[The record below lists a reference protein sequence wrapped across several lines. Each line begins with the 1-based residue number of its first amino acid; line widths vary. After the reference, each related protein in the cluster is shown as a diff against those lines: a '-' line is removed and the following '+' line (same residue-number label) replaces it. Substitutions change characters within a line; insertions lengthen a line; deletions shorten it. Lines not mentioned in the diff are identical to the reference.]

1 MDPDTGSEFVNWHC
15 KGWCDTE
22 KIELTRSRPNHK
34 NDNAHVE
41 QKNYTV
47 VRKVLGYTRIETDEA
62 VVLMNQLYAGP
73 WRLFVNFFQPTMKC
87 VEKKRVGSKYIRKYD
102 TPQTPYQRALTDP
115 RISAE
120 VKAELTV
127 LKETLNPLVLRK
139 EIDTLVRKIF
149 NSARRG

>member
-1 MDPDTGSEFVNWHC
+1 M
-15 KGWCDTE
+15 
-22 KIELTRSRPNHK
+22 
-34 NDNAHVE
+34 
-41 QKNYTV
+41 